1 MHLYIIN
8 SVSLDAST
16 ILIFIGIYFTH
27 HKIEIPGCDEMPSS
41 QEPAEVEFEHT
52 I

>member
-8 SVSLDAST
+8 SLSLDAST

-27 HKIEIPGCDEMPSS
+27 YQIEIPGCDEM
-41 QEPAEVEFEHT
+41 
-52 I
+52 